1 MASLLSSSHR
11 DWRPPR
17 VRLPTPLRGAEAPD
31 AAARDLC
38 AERGDL
44 RRHALPN
51 ALSRSEDLRREP
63 RRLVVFL
70 DYDGTLT
77 PIVEESA
84 AARMSQPMREALR
97 RLSSRAT
104 VAVVSGRARE
114 KIREFVD
121 LSDLYYAGSHGFD
134 IDGPGGLR
142 HTVSAEAI
150 PFLALARE
158 SLESKLAGIAGCSL
172 EDNRYALSVHWR
184 KCVDARKAVEA
195 IVDDLVATAPF
206 AGVLKKAEGKC
217 VFELRPNVD
226 WDKGEAVLYLL
237 DMLRK
242 LQQGDEP
249 QLEEASKAWYQGVLP
264 VYVGDDTTDEDAFRA
279 LERYGAV
286 SVLVTPKSEAE
297 RPRMT
302 HATHTLR
309 DVDDVMTFLDALGA
323 EQPGPLS

>member
-31 AAARDLC
+31 AAARDPC

-142 HTVSAEAI
+142 HAVSQDAVPLLAEARK
-150 PFLALARE
+150 ALE
-158 SLESKLAGIAGCSL
+158 GKLGAVEGCAL
-172 EDNRYALSVHWR
+172 EDNRFSVSVHWR
-184 KCVDARKAVEA
+184 KCAPRRDAIERV
-195 IVDDLVATAPF
+195 VDDVLASPPF
-206 AGVLKKAEGKC
+206 AGALRKSEGKC
-217 VFELRPNVD
+217 VFELRPDVA
-226 WDKGEAVLYLL
+226 WDKGSAVLYLL
-237 DMLRK
+237 DMLRARD
-242 LQQGDEP
+242 QAGGADAPE
-249 QLEEASKAWYQGVLP
+249 SWYRGVLP

-279 LERYGAV
+279 LSRYDAV
-286 SVLVTPKSEAE
+286 SVLVAPKAEAE
-297 RPRMT
+297 RPRLT

-309 DVDDVMTFLDALGA
+309 DVDDVLAFLDALA
-323 EQPGPLS
+323 SIPPVAS